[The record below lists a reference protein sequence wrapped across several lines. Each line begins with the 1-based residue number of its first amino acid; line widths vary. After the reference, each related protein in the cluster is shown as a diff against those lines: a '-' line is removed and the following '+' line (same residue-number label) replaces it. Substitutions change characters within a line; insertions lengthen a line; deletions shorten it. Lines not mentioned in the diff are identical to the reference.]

1 MTVATDPKDDP
12 NKKEPLQIIEDDED
26 GEEDAVDVDASA
38 TGDAKKKKKK
48 KKPKKKKATQ
58 SDPPRVALSKLFPNH
73 VFPEGE
79 LQPYKDDNAWRTT
92 SEEKRYLEKLAN
104 EDPQTTYQNIR
115 RAAEVHRQVRAHAR
129 RTIKPGMSM
138 MEIVENIENG
148 TRALVEE
155 NGLDSG
161 VGFPTG
167 VSRNN
172 CAAHYTPNAG
182 DTTVLQQGDVL
193 KVDFGVH
200 VKGRILDSAFTLTF
214 DHTYDKL
221 LEAVKDATNTG
232 VREAGIDV
240 RLGELGGYI
249 QETMEAYEVEVNGKV
264 LPVKTIQNLSGH
276 SIGLYNIHGGKSVMQ
291 IPNDDPTKMEEGEY
305 FAIETFGSTGRGRV
319 VDSGECSHYAKI
331 VDAPRVPLRLTS
343 AKSLLKSIDKNFG
356 TLPFC
361 RRYLDRAGEQKYL
374 LALNHLVQQGIVQD
388 YPPLCDQLGS
398 MTAQFEHT
406 ILLRPTVKE
415 VVSRGDDY

>member
-12 NKKEPLQIIEDDED
+12 NEKEPLQIIEDDED

-155 NGLDSG
+155 NGLESG

-319 VDSGECSHYAKI
+319 MDSGECSHYAKI

>member
-1 MTVATDPKDDP
+1 MTVTTDL
-12 NKKEPLQIIEDDED
+12 KEDLN
-26 GEEDAVDVDASA
+26 
-38 TGDAKKKKKK
+38 GDAKKKKKK
-48 KKPKKKKATQ
+48 KKPKKKKVEQ
-58 SDPPRVALSKLFPNH
+58 SEPPRVGLSKIFTNGIY
-73 VFPEGE
+73 PEGE

-92 SEEKRYLEKLAN
+92 SEEKRHLERLAN
-104 EDPQTTYQNIR
+104 DNAEETYQNIR

-129 RTIKPGMSM
+129 KYIKPGMSM
-138 MEIVENIENG
+138 IDIVENIENG

-155 NGLDSG
+155 NGLESG

-167 VSRNN
+167 VSLNN

-182 DTTVLQQGDVL
+182 DTTVLKDGDVL

-214 DHTYDKL
+214 DHTYDNL
-221 LEAVKDATNTG
+221 LQAVKDATNTG

-249 QETMEAYEVEVNGKV
+249 QEAMESYEVEVGGKV
-264 LPVKTIQNLSGH
+264 YPVKTIRNLSGH

-305 FAIETFGSTGRGRV
+305 FAIETFGSTGRGHV
-319 VDSGECSHYAKI
+319 VDSGDCSHYAKI
-331 VDAPRVPLRLTS
+331 VDAPKVPLRLTT

-361 RRYLDRAGEQKYL
+361 RRYLDRAGESKYL